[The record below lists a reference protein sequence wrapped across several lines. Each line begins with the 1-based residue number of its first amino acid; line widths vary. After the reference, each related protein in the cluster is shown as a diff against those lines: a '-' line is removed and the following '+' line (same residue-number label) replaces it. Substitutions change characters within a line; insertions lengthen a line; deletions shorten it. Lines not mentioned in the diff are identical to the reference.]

1 MICGGEVEV
10 VVGEVAGGPGF
21 QGDVI
26 INEAFESDE
35 FAFELLVGVFSGVG
49 GEQGGVIDGIEVGDV
64 AAGGGFE
71 EGGEVFPLKY
81 GGIDDEDAL

>member
-10 VVGEVAGGPGF
+10 VVGKVAGGPGF
-21 QGDVI
+21 EGDVVVH
-26 INEAFESDE
+26 EAFEGDE
-35 FAFELLVGVFSGVG
+35 FAFEFLVGVFAGVG
-49 GEQGGVIDGIEVGDV
+49 GEQGGVIDGIEIGDV

-81 GGIDDEDAL
+81 GRFGDEYAL